1 MRLIKIGSFAVTGR
15 FLASGTYENKIL
27 SNGIFKLS
35 FFFAFSTVGYLFC
48 FMPIVRMAVTIDS
61 TYGIYVELSQ
71 SLGVILESIL
81 YSFDEL
87 S

>member
-15 FLASGTYENKIL
+15 FLACGTYENKIL

-35 FFFAFSTVGYLFC
+35 FFLAFSTVEYLFC
-48 FMPIVRMAVTIDS
+48 LMPIVRTAVTIDS

-71 SLGVILESIL
+71 SLGVILVSSV

>member
-1 MRLIKIGSFAVTGR
+1 
-15 FLASGTYENKIL
+15 
-27 SNGIFKLS
+27 
-35 FFFAFSTVGYLFC
+35 
-48 FMPIVRMAVTIDS
+48 MPIFRMAVTIDS
-61 TYGIYVELSQ
+61 LYGIYVELYQ

>member
-35 FFFAFSTVGYLFC
+35 FFLAFSTVGYLFF